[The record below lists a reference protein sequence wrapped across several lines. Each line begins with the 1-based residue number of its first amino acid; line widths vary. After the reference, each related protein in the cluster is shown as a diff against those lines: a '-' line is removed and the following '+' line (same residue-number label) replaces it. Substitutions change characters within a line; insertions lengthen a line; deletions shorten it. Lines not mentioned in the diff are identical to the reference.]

1 MQGFNGKDKTIRE
14 NNEINEHTGLLL
26 NTSGRIRADLAKII
40 TKAKRSGAWRKL
52 EKMDRSLLL
61 LSSKLEIRFKSM
73 ELLHAI
79 TRIVKEITELTS
91 FVYRNYLLG
100 IKSAYRISKY
110 AVSCGYKEAA
120 LWSSDRS
127 FAIYWGIFINPH
139 TYTK

>member
-1 MQGFNGKDKTIRE
+1 MQGFKSKYEIMRE
-14 NNEINEHTGLLL
+14 NNGILL

-40 TKAKRSGAWRKL
+40 IKARRSGAWRKL

-61 LSSKLEIRFKSM
+61 LSSKLEIRFRSM
-73 ELLHAI
+73 ELLRAI

-91 FVYRNYLLG
+91 FAYRNYLLG
-100 IKSAYRISKY
+100 IKSAYRLAKY
-110 AVSCGYKEAA
+110 AVSCGYMEAA

-127 FAIYWGIFINPH
+127 FAIYWGTVINPY